1 MESVEK
7 PCRTGVWGRS
17 PFKGRVLTAS
27 TNQDSKLQGY
37 QIFKLEKEDKNL
49 VNVRFTMNQKV
60 IWAIKSR
67 QKFLW

>member
-1 MESVEK
+1 MKSVEK

-37 QIFKLEKEDKNL
+37 KIFKLEKEDKNL